1 MKITYTIWQGSL
13 IKSAD
18 LIAKS
23 IEEINSQIAELNS
36 LKDGSSRVLKFE
48 PFIHKIEN

>member
-13 IKSAD
+13 VKSGE

-23 IEEINSQIAELNS
+23 TEEINTQIAELNS
-36 LKDGSSRVLKFE
+36 LKAGSTQALKFE